1 MNVATEPVEKTL
13 LSVLEDLPPSC
24 QMEVLEFAL
33 FIRTQNRR
41 FTERSRYPLR
51 GTIIRYDEPFA
62 PVAQDRWEAAS

>member
-1 MNVATEPVEKTL
+1 MDVATEPVEKTL